1 MQRDWYG
8 LRRLIG
14 RGAAKRT
21 AIALV
26 CVLAAGCFR
35 DAIDKGNACLQLGDY
50 AMAIDFFNRELH
62 RNPRDFDARLGM
74 GKALLQKA
82 ASEPADTG
90 AWARAL
96 THLEAARTLEPHRRM
111 RPLLSEAWLYRARAL
126 FQGHDTLEGL
136 AALSRAIEY
145 DPKRLEAIN
154 LAGIIYSRMGAMK
167 KSQALFSRAVAI
179 DSSHPT
185 SQFNLGMAFWQRQRY
200 DSAHVHWMA
209 ALRLDPD
216 DEDALYWFAVSEQVL
231 REGGGR

>member
-1 MQRDWYG
+1 MQRDGNG
-8 LRRLIG
+8 LRRRIG
-14 RGAAKRT
+14 LRAARGAV
-21 AIALV
+21 IVVVCALAV
-26 CVLAAGCFR
+26 GCSR
-35 DAIDKGNACLQLGDY
+35 DAIDKGYACLQLGDY
-50 AMAIDFFNRELH
+50 AMAIEFFDRELH
-62 RNPRDFDARLGM
+62 KNPRDFDARLGM

-90 AWARAL
+90 AWGRAL
-96 THLEAARTLEPHRRM
+96 THLEAARTLDPHQRLT
-111 RPLLSEAWLYRARAL
+111 PLLSEAWLYRARSL

-136 AALSRAIEY
+136 SALSRAIEY

-154 LAGIIYSRMGAMK
+154 LAGIIYSRIGAIK

-185 SQFNLGMAFWQRQRY
+185 SHFNLGMAYWQRQRY

-231 REGGGR
+231 REGESQ